1 MLSPQN
7 RHILYDWIIHV
18 NGDETNISSFL
29 YGQTNKKGINLTSGT
44 PPLIFMVGQGRIELP
59 TP

>member
-7 RHILYDWIIHV
+7 RHILYDWINHV

-29 YGQTNKKGINLTSGT
+29 YGQANKKGINLTSGK
-44 PPLIFMVGQGRIELP
+44 PP
-59 TP
+59 